1 MYVCVCFG
9 ITDKQ
14 IKEAVI
20 ENGVGGMRELKQQ
33 LGVAGMCGK
42 CSNLAQSI
50 IDDVIIDESLFK
62 EVS

>member
-14 IKEAVI
+14 ITNAVV
-20 ENGVGGMRELKQQ
+20 EQGVGTMRELKQQ

-42 CSNLAQSI
+42 CATIAQTI
-50 IDDVIIDESLFK
+50 IDDVIIDESLFSSA
-62 EVS
+62 V